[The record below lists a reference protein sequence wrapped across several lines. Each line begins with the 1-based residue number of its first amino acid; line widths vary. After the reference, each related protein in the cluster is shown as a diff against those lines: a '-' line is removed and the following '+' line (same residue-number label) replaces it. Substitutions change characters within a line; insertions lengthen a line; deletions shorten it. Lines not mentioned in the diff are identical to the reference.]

1 MMKTIVLILLIESI
15 ARCAG
20 PQTTTELNLG
30 HIFEKYGVSG
40 CFVLYDQE
48 EDSYMR
54 INPSLCD
61 SGYTPA
67 STFKIPN
74 SIIALE
80 EGVIRDTSEIIK
92 WDGHEWPGN
101 KNWNENQTLKT
112 AMKYSC
118 IWVYFKFAEEIGID
132 KYYKYVN
139 EFNYGNKDL
148 TGPPTKFWLSGSFK
162 ISANQQIEFLRKFY
176 NYELP
181 VADKSI
187 DIVKD
192 IIVLEKTAS
201 YTLSG
206 KTGGGMLSSSDFIMW
221 LVGYIEKGNK
231 IYFYALNFKT
241 DKFQETKDTRYNIV
255 MDILKELKLVD

>member
-1 MMKTIVLILLIESI
+1 MKKFVLIMLIASI
-15 ARCAG
+15 ALWG
-20 PQTTTELNLG
+20 GSQTTTELNLG
-30 HIFEKYGVSG
+30 SIFEKYGVSG

-48 EDSYMR
+48 ENSYMKF
-54 INPSLCD
+54 NSGLCD
-61 SGYTPA
+61 SGYIPA

-92 WDGHEWPGN
+92 WDGHEWSGN
-101 KNWNENQTLKT
+101 KYWNQDQTLRT

-118 IWVYFKFAEEIGID
+118 IWVYFNFAEKIGID
-132 KYYKYVN
+132 KYFRYVKD
-139 EFNYGNKDL
+139 FDYGNKDL
-148 TGPPTKFWLSGSFK
+148 TGPPTRFWLSGSFK
-162 ISANQQIEFLRKFY
+162 ISANQQIEFLRRFY

-206 KTGGGMLSSSDFIMW
+206 KTGGGILSPSDFIMW
-221 LVGYIEKGNK
+221 LVGYIEKEDK
-231 IYFYALNFKT
+231 IYFYALNFET
-241 DKFQETKDTRYNIV
+241 DKVEETKEARYNIL